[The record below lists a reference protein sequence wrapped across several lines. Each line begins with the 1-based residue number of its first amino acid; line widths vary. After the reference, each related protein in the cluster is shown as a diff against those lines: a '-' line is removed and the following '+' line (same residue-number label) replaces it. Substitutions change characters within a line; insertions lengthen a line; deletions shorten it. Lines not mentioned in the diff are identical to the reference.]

1 MSLSTFL
8 TQSYLTFPAEPSTVA
23 WVQSVKPAALAA
35 MADPANAHW
44 WRCGRTWFVGVDAL
58 ANDAEGG
65 VGTGPALT
73 GAAVDFVREGLQQP
87 HPASHK
93 AQVSVCLP
101 GYPKRDEH
109 ESAAA
114 HAFRVKRD
122 SAHVD
127 GLHGEGSPKRR
138 FMRER
143 HDYIFG
149 ISLSDGDEGAAPFVV
164 WEGSH
169 RIMQEALAR
178 AYEGLAPETW
188 GDVDVTEIY
197 QAARAQVFKTCARIE
212 LPARAGGAYVVHRF
226 ALHGVA
232 PWVASTLGQ
241 RAMVYFR
248 PWQMST
254 ADWLQGP

>member
-8 TQSYLTFPAEPSTVA
+8 TQSYLTFKAEPATVA
-23 WVQSVKPAALAA
+23 WVQSVRPAAVAA
-35 MADPANAHW
+35 MADRANAQW
-44 WRCGRTWFVGVDAL
+44 WRCSGTWFVGVDAL
-58 ANDAEGG
+58 ANDAEGR

-73 GAAVDFVREGLQQP
+73 GVAIDFVRRDLRLP

-101 GYPKRDEH
+101 GYPKPDAQETV
-109 ESAAA
+109 AA
-114 HAFRVKRD
+114 HEFRVKRD

-127 GLHGEGSPKRR
+127 GLHGEGNPKRR

-149 ISLSDGDEGAAPFVV
+149 ISLLDGDAGAAPFVV

-169 RIMQEALAR
+169 RIMQQAFAR
-178 AYEGLAPETW
+178 AYEGAAPETW

-197 QAARAQVFKTCARIE
+197 QAARAEVFKTCRRVE
-212 LPARAGGAYVVHRF
+212 LPAKAGEAYVVHRF

-232 PWVASTLGQ
+232 PWRESPLDQ
-241 RAMVYFR
+241 RAIVYFR
-248 PWQMST
+248 PWQMT
-254 ADWLQGP
+254 AEAWLSAP